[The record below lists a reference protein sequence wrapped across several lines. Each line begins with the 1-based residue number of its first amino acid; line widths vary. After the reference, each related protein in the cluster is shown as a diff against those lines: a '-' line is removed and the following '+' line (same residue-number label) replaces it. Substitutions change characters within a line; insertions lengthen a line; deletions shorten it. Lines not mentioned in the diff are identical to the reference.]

1 MIWRILK
8 IVACIGGLSM
18 LLSSSAGN
26 ISISAEETRTTK
38 PPIQLSAAQLQE
50 KAAAITV
57 KILSTDF
64 LCSGILLNKQNSVY
78 TVLINAHVLRA
89 DDPAYHIQTP
99 DGEIYKANVLKNMN
113 FQNYDL
119 AILQFYSIKKSYS
132 VANLGTVP
140 KVGDEVFIAGFPV
153 GEESEKIN
161 FVFIGG
167 KVSLVLSK
175 ALEAGYQVG
184 YTNRLEKGM
193 SGGALLNKQGE
204 VVGVNGMH
212 AYPLWDIPSVF
223 LDGSQAEEKL
233 HQEIVGLSWAIPID
247 KVVQMMEKRPS
258 ESNSRLHKQS
268 PPSRTNEILNSPVQ
282 KYKLEAK

>member
-8 IVACIGGLSM
+8 FVACIGGLSM
-18 LLSSSAGN
+18 LLSSSAAS
-26 ISISAEETRTTK
+26 ISISAKQTSITQS
-38 PPIQLSAAQLQE
+38 PIPLSVAQLQE

-64 LCSGILLNKQNSVY
+64 LGSGILLNKQNSVY
-78 TVLINAHVLRA
+78 TVLTNAHVLRA
-89 DDPAYHIQTP
+89 DNPPYHIQTP
-99 DGEIYKANVLKNMN
+99 DGEIYKADVPKNMN

-119 AILQFYSIKKSYS
+119 AILQFYSIKKIYS

-140 KVGDEVFIAGFPV
+140 KVGDEVFISGFPV
-153 GEESEKIN
+153 EEEGEKIS

-212 AYPLWDIPSVF
+212 TYPLWDAPSVF

-247 KVVQMMEKRPS
+247 MVVQMMGKSPG

-268 PPSRTNEILNSPVQ
+268 PPLRTHEILDSPVE

>member
-8 IVACIGGLSM
+8 FVACIGGLSM
-18 LLSSSAGN
+18 LLSSSAVS
-26 ISISAEETRTTK
+26 ISIYAGQNSI
-38 PPIQLSAAQLQE
+38 IQPLIPLSVAQLQE

-64 LCSGILLNKQNSVY
+64 LGSGILLNKQNSVY
-78 TVLINAHVLRA
+78 TVLTNAHVLRA
-89 DDPAYHIQTP
+89 DNPPYHIQTP
-99 DGEIYKANVLKNMN
+99 DGEIYKADVPKNVN

-119 AILQFYSIKKSYS
+119 AILQFSSIKKVYS

-140 KVGDEVFIAGFPV
+140 KIGDEVFIAGFPV
-153 GEESEKIN
+153 EEESEKIN
-161 FVFIGG
+161 FIFLGG
-167 KVSLVLSK
+167 KVSLVLLK

-212 AYPLWDIPSVF
+212 AYPLWDAPSVF
-223 LDGSQAEEKL
+223 VDGSQAEEKL
-233 HQEIVGLSWAIPID
+233 HQEIVHLSWAIPID
-247 KVVQMMEKRPS
+247 KVVQIMGKFENKHNYPW
-258 ESNSRLHKQS
+258 L
-268 PPSRTNEILNSPVQ
+268 
-282 KYKLEAK
+282 YKDKWR

>member
-1 MIWRILK
+1 MIWRIFK
-8 IVACIGGLSM
+8 VVACIGGLSM

-26 ISISAEETRTTK
+26 ISISAKQTSITQ
-38 PPIQLSAAQLQE
+38 PPNQLSAAQLHE

-64 LCSGILLNKQNSVY
+64 LGSGILLNKQKSVY
-78 TVLINAHVLRA
+78 TVLTNAHVLRA
-89 DDPAYHIQTP
+89 NNPPYRIQTP
-99 DGEIYKANVLKNMN
+99 DGEIYKADVPKNLN

-119 AILQFYSIKKSYS
+119 AILQFSTIKKVYS
-132 VANLGTVP
+132 VAKLGTVS
-140 KVGDEVFIAGFPV
+140 KVGDEVFVAGFPV
-153 GEESEKIN
+153 EEESKKIS

-204 VVGVNGMH
+204 FVGVNGMH
-212 AYPLWDIPSVF
+212 AYPLWDAPSVF
-223 LDGSQAEEKL
+223 IDGSQAEEKL
-233 HQEIVGLSWAIPID
+233 HQQIVGLSWAIPID
-247 KVVQMMEKRPS
+247 MVVQMMGKSPGDYK
-258 ESNSRLHKQS
+258 SRLYKQS
-268 PPSRTNEILNSPVQ
+268 PPSRTHEKSKILNPRRWVLPV
-282 KYKLEAK
+282 

>member
-1 MIWRILK
+1 
-8 IVACIGGLSM
+8 M
-18 LLSSSAGN
+18 LLSSSAAS
-26 ISISAEETRTTK
+26 ISISARQTSITQ
-38 PPIQLSAAQLQE
+38 PPIPLSAAQLQE
-50 KAAAITV
+50 KAAAMTV

-64 LCSGILLNKQNSVY
+64 LGSGILLNKQNSVY
-78 TVLINAHVLRA
+78 TVLTNAHVLRA
-89 DDPAYHIQTP
+89 DNPPYRIQTP
-99 DGEIYKANVLKNMN
+99 DGEIYKADVPKNVN
-113 FQNYDL
+113 FQDYDL
-119 AILQFYSIKKSYS
+119 AILQFSSIEKVYS

-140 KVGDEVFIAGFPV
+140 KIGDEVFIAGFPME
-153 GEESEKIN
+153 EESEKIS

-212 AYPLWDIPSVF
+212 AYPLWDAPSVF

-247 KVVQMMEKRPS
+247 MVVQMMGKSPG

-268 PPSRTNEILNSPVQ
+268 PPLRTHEILDSPVE

>member
-8 IVACIGGLSM
+8 FIACIGGLSM
-18 LLSSSAGN
+18 LLSSSAVST
-26 ISISAEETRTTK
+26 SISARQTSITQ

-50 KAAAITV
+50 KATAITV

-64 LCSGILLNKQNSVY
+64 LGSGILLNKQNSVY
-78 TVLINAHVLRA
+78 TVLTNAHVLRA
-89 DDPAYHIQTP
+89 DNPPYHIQTP
-99 DGEIYKANVLKNMN
+99 DGEIYKADVQKNVN

-119 AILQFYSIKKSYS
+119 AILQFSTIKKSYS
-132 VANLGTVP
+132 VANLGTAP
-140 KVGDEVFIAGFPV
+140 KVGDEVFIAGFPME
-153 GEESEKIN
+153 EESEKIS

-184 YTNRLEKGM
+184 YTNHLEKGM

-212 AYPLWDIPSVF
+212 AYPLWDAPSVF
-223 LDGSQAEEKL
+223 VDGSQAEEKL

-247 KVVQMMEKRPS
+247 QVVQMMGKFEI
-258 ESNSRLHKQS
+258 SNSDFHR
-268 PPSRTNEILNSPVQ
+268 
-282 KYKLEAK
+282 

>member
-1 MIWRILK
+1 M
-8 IVACIGGLSM
+8 
-18 LLSSSAGN
+18 
-26 ISISAEETRTTK
+26 
-38 PPIQLSAAQLQE
+38 
-50 KAAAITV
+50 

-64 LCSGILLNKQNSVY
+64 LGSGILLNKQNSVY
-78 TVLINAHVLRA
+78 TVLTNAHVLRA

-184 YTNRLEKGM
+184 YTNHLEKGM

-212 AYPLWDIPSVF
+212 AYPLWDAPSVF
-223 LDGSQAEEKL
+223 IDGSEAEEKL

-247 KVVQMMEKRPS
+247 KVVQMMGKSPG

-268 PPSRTNEILNSPVQ
+268 PPSRIHEILDSPIK
-282 KYKLEAK
+282 KYELEAK

>member
-8 IVACIGGLSM
+8 FVACIGGLSM
-18 LLSSSAGN
+18 LLSSSAASIN
-26 ISISAEETRTTK
+26 ISARQSSIIQS
-38 PPIQLSAAQLQE
+38 PIPLSASKLQE

-64 LCSGILLNKQNSVY
+64 LGSGILLNKQNSVY
-78 TVLINAHVLRA
+78 TVLTNAHVLRA
-89 DDPAYHIQTP
+89 DNPPYHIQTP
-99 DGEIYKANVLKNMN
+99 DGEIYKADVQKNVN

-119 AILQFYSIKKSYS
+119 AILEFSTLKKSYS
-132 VANLGTVP
+132 VANLGTVA
-140 KVGDEVFIAGFPV
+140 KVGDDVFIAGFPV
-153 GEESEKIN
+153 QEESEKIS

-167 KVSLVLSK
+167 KVSLILSK

-184 YTNRLEKGM
+184 YTNHLEKGM

-212 AYPLWDIPSVF
+212 AYPLWDAPSVF
-223 LDGSQAEEKL
+223 IDGSQAEEKL

-247 KVVQMMEKRPS
+247 QVVQMMGKFEI
-258 ESNSRLHKQS
+258 SNSDFHR
-268 PPSRTNEILNSPVQ
+268 
-282 KYKLEAK
+282 

>member
-64 LCSGILLNKQNSVY
+64 LGSGILLNKQNSVY
-78 TVLINAHVLRA
+78 TVLTNAHVLRA
-89 DDPAYHIQTP
+89 DNPPYHIQTP
-99 DGEIYKANVLKNMN
+99 DGEIYKADVPKNMN

-119 AILQFYSIKKSYS
+119 AILQFYSIKKIYS

-140 KVGDEVFIAGFPV
+140 KVGDEVFISGFPV
-153 GEESEKIN
+153 EEEGEKIS

-212 AYPLWDIPSVF
+212 AYPLWDAPSVF

-247 KVVQMMEKRPS
+247 MVVQMMGKSPG

-268 PPSRTNEILNSPVQ
+268 PPLRTHEILDSPVE

>member
-64 LCSGILLNKQNSVY
+64 LGSGILLNKQNSVY
-78 TVLINAHVLRA
+78 TVLTNAHVLRA
-89 DDPAYHIQTP
+89 DNPRYRIQTP
-99 DGEIYKANVLKNMN
+99 DGEIYQADIPKNVN
-113 FQNYDL
+113 FHNYDL

-247 KVVQMMEKRPS
+247 QVVQMMGKFEI
-258 ESNSRLHKQS
+258 SNSDFHR
-268 PPSRTNEILNSPVQ
+268 
-282 KYKLEAK
+282 

>member
-26 ISISAEETRTTK
+26 ISISAEETSATK

-64 LCSGILLNKQNSVY
+64 LGSGILLNKQNSVY
-78 TVLINAHVLRA
+78 TVLTNAHVLRA

-184 YTNRLEKGM
+184 YTNHLEKGM

-212 AYPLWDIPSVF
+212 AYPLWDAPSVF
-223 LDGSQAEEKL
+223 FDGSQAEEKL
-233 HQEIVGLSWAIPID
+233 HQEIVRLSWAIPID
-247 KVVQMMEKRPS
+247 RVVQMMDKFEI
-258 ESNSRLHKQS
+258 SNSDFVIKINRPELKF
-268 PPSRTNEILNSPVQ
+268 RANN
-282 KYKLEAK
+282 

>member
-8 IVACIGGLSM
+8 FVACIGGLSM
-18 LLSSSAGN
+18 LLSSSAAS
-26 ISISAEETRTTK
+26 ISISAKQTSITQ
-38 PPIQLSAAQLQE
+38 PPTQLSAAQLQE
-50 KAAAITV
+50 KAAAMTV

-64 LCSGILLNKQNSVY
+64 LGSGILLNKQNSVY
-78 TVLINAHVLRA
+78 TVLTNAHVLRA
-89 DDPAYHIQTP
+89 DNPPYRIQTP
-99 DGEIYKANVLKNMN
+99 DGEIYQADVLKNIN

-119 AILQFYSIKKSYS
+119 AILQFYSIKKVYS
-132 VANLGTVP
+132 VATLGTVP
-140 KVGDEVFIAGFPV
+140 KVGEEVFIAGFPV
-153 GEESEKIN
+153 EEESEKIS
-161 FVFIGG
+161 FVFLGG

-212 AYPLWDIPSVF
+212 AYPLWDAPSVF
-223 LDGSQAEEKL
+223 VDGSQVEENL

-247 KVVQMMEKRPS
+247 KVVQMMGQFEK
-258 ESNSRLHKQS
+258 KQNY
-268 PPSRTNEILNSPVQ
+268 PWL
-282 KYKLEAK
+282 YKNK

>member
-1 MIWRILK
+1 MTWRILK
-8 IVACIGGLSM
+8 FVACIGGLSM

-26 ISISAEETRTTK
+26 ISISAEETSTTK

-64 LCSGILLNKQNSVY
+64 LGSGILLNKQNSVY
-78 TVLINAHVLRA
+78 TVLTNAHVLRV
-89 DDPAYHIQTP
+89 DNPPYRIQTP
-99 DGEIYKANVLKNMN
+99 DGEIYQADIPKNVN
-113 FQNYDL
+113 FHNYDL
-119 AILQFYSIKKSYS
+119 AILQFSTIKKIYS

-140 KVGDEVFIAGFPV
+140 KIGDQVFIAGFPME
-153 GEESEKIN
+153 EESEKIS

-184 YTNRLEKGM
+184 YTNHLEKGM

-212 AYPLWDIPSVF
+212 AYPLWDAPSVF
-223 LDGSQAEEKL
+223 IDGSQAEEKL
-233 HQEIVGLSWAIPID
+233 HQEIVVLSWAIPID
-247 KVVQMMEKRPS
+247 RVVQMMDKFEI
-258 ESNSRLHKQS
+258 SNSDFVIKINL
-268 PPSRTNEILNSPVQ
+268 P
-282 KYKLEAK
+282 KLK

>member
-64 LCSGILLNKQNSVY
+64 LGSGILLNKQNSVY
-78 TVLINAHVLRA
+78 TVLTNAHVLRA
-89 DDPAYHIQTP
+89 DNPPYRIQTP
-99 DGEIYKANVLKNMN
+99 DGEIYQADVPKNVN
-113 FQNYDL
+113 FHNYDL
-119 AILQFYSIKKSYS
+119 AILQFSTIKKVYS

-247 KVVQMMEKRPS
+247 RVVQMMDKFEI
-258 ESNSRLHKQS
+258 SNSDFVIKINRPELKF
-268 PPSRTNEILNSPVQ
+268 RANN
-282 KYKLEAK
+282 

>member
-1 MIWRILK
+1 MTWRILK

-18 LLSSSAGN
+18 LLSSSAVS
-26 ISISAEETRTTK
+26 ISISTRQANIPQ
-38 PPIQLSAAQLQE
+38 PPIQLSAAQVHK

-64 LCSGILLNKQNSVY
+64 LGSGILLNKQNSVY
-78 TVLINAHVLRA
+78 TVLTNAHVLQA
-89 DDPAYHIQTP
+89 DNPPYHIQTP
-99 DGEIYKANVLKNMN
+99 DGEIYKADILENVN

-119 AILQFYSIKKSYS
+119 AILQFSTIKKVYS
-132 VANLGTVP
+132 VANLGTVS
-140 KVGDEVFIAGFPV
+140 KVGDDVFIAGFPV
-153 GEESEKIN
+153 DEESEEIN

-167 KVSLVLSK
+167 QVSLILSK

-212 AYPLWDIPSVF
+212 AYPLWDSPSVF
-223 LDGSQAEEKL
+223 IDGSQAEEKL
-233 HQEIVGLSWAIPID
+233 HQQIVHLSWAIPID
-247 KVVQMMEKRPS
+247 KVVQMMGKLDIP
-258 ESNSRLHKQS
+258 NSDFHR
-268 PPSRTNEILNSPVQ
+268 
-282 KYKLEAK
+282 